1 MEHASLDFV
10 LLLQGCACSDFLLLA
25 LSHESLDSTLFL
37 RCFVWTGSSIS
48 TLGMSKLGLALL
60 ALDAS
65 TLGLSLF
72 SRGLARLDPSIPAAG
87 FANPDPSL
95 LLHGAACLDSLVFA
109 LHFAKLGSSSSLHC
123 MA

>member
-1 MEHASLDFV
+1 MWA
-10 LLLQGCACSDFLLLA
+10 G
-25 LSHESLDSTLFL
+25 ST
-37 RCFVWTGSSIS
+37 IS

-60 ALDAS
+60 ALDAC

-72 SRGLARLDPSIPAAG
+72 SRGLARMDPAIPAAG

-95 LLHGAACLDSLVFA
+95 LLHDATRLDFLLFPLRFA
-109 LHFAKLGSSSSLHC
+109 QLGSSSSLHC